1 MYPMFAKQF
10 LNFNNNLYIIKKLIR
25 EDHAPII
32 DTWKEHLRADTVLKK
47 EGILYFLELVPD
59 LEIITD

>member
-1 MYPMFAKQF
+1 MFPMFTKQF
-10 LNFNNNLYIIKKLIR
+10 LNFNNNLYIVKRLLR
-25 EDHAPII
+25 EEDQPII
-32 DTWKEHLRADTVLKK
+32 DTWKEHLGADIVLRK